1 MKTTILTTAVLALSL
16 TVFGAPPPP
25 PVHHHHHH
33 HHDHGN
39 SGVRLAAEI
48 VGVVNQALRPA
59 PVVVTPQPVVVTP
72 QPVVITHPRPVV
84 APQYAYDWYN
94 GYWVPTYN
102 GWYWYNNVWVW
113 NGGGPRPRYAPAWV
127 PDPRRPAPPPP
138 GRGPHGHHRR

>member
-25 PVHHHHHH
+25 PDHHHHH

-48 VGVVNQALRPA
+48 VGVVNHALRPA
-59 PVVVTPQPVVVTP
+59 PPPQTVVVAPQPVAV
-72 QPVVITHPRPVV
+72 
-84 APQYAYDWYN
+84 PQYAYDWYN

-127 PDPRRPAPPPP
+127 PDPRRPAPPAPIP
-138 GRGPHGHHRR
+138 QYSYGRYNG